1 MACIPIC
8 IPEIC
13 FIKQKKREI
22 QFIASLHNFHIKL
35 LQRERNTVELGV
47 RKEAVGIDLSQS
59 IHISIYLQK
68 NSWTDA
74 CHESTSISITKMPAS
89 PQDEL
94 PILNTQEGSGEGII
108 EALAPPCAEADE
120 VVLIAIISP
129 ARTIGRTKPE
139 LHFVS

>member
-1 MACIPIC
+1 HKA
-8 IPEIC
+8 ET
-13 FIKQKKREI
+13 KKEI
-22 QFIASLHNFHIKL
+22 QLLASLHKFHIKL
-35 LQRERNTVELGV
+35 PQTERNTVELRV
-47 RKEAVGIDLSQS
+47 RKEAVGIDLSY
-59 IHISIYLQK
+59 IYIYLQK

-74 CHESTSISITKMPAS
+74 CHESTSISITKIPAR

-94 PILNTQEGSGEGII
+94 PILRTQEGSGEGII
-108 EALAPPCAEADE
+108 EALAPPPCADADE